1 MTTTKNWMQR
11 VSFTALSLFTVTQL
25 TWANGGPFVIK
36 YPNGDPAAKGILARL
51 DPDLKPGKETRLKVI
66 QEDLK
71 ITFAN
76 DHFPFKT
83 NAVDTSP
90 PLVDVAAIYTIE
102 NPTDEE
108 IEVDFGFP
116 ILRGIYVHPLSMAPV
131 PDVHVSLGN
140 THIAST
146 IISNSAIYGI
156 IRQRARNT
164 IDEAIKSDK
173 DLQRLADSFREAN
186 AEQRDKV
193 RQELQTYLQTEKQFE
208 KSDAVL
214 LTEYVGLGLG
224 TRKSYPH
231 DRSYGWFR
239 MPADLQKLVDANLGP
254 LSAIGEQK
262 ATQFFARL
270 AWCFDPDSA
279 SAYEDIFTAW
289 GGDVREK
296 AVDLVTGKVR
306 PREITVN
313 PNEINPTAYHLSTDP
328 TIYARVD
335 YLNPNAN
342 ISDAEKTS
350 CQTILK
356 NLKVIFTFAPMNI
369 LHYQVKFPA
378 QSTEKLTVQYKQYAY
393 TDTRSPAS
401 YQLAYVVH
409 PASFWQ
415 HFGPIHL
422 EVVVPKG
429 IAYRASVPCTKGELV
444 NLSTTV
450 TGLQLASAQ
459 QPQHN
464 SFQKYKATLHDK
476 TGEIILAIDRKSW
489 DQAFSP
495 KIKSVKQTIQ
505 TSMRQA
511 SRK

>member
-1 MTTTKNWMQR
+1 MCKSGKFVWT
-11 VSFTALSLFTVTQL
+11 VGCIALFIFAVTQI

-66 QEDLK
+66 KEDLK
-71 ITFAN
+71 INFTK
-76 DHFPFKT
+76 DRSPIKP

-90 PLVDVAAIYTIE
+90 PLVDVAAIYVIE
-102 NPTDEE
+102 NPTDRE

-116 ILRGIYVHPLSMAPV
+116 ILRGIYIQPYSMKPAPHVHIR
-131 PDVHVSLGN
+131 LGN
-140 THIAST
+140 THIPST

-173 DLQRLADSFREAN
+173 DLKRLVGSVHDAKADQR
-186 AEQRDKV
+186 EQA
-193 RQELQTYLQTEKQFE
+193 RQEFLAYLQKEKHFE
-208 KSDAVL
+208 ACDAVL
-214 LTEYVGLGLG
+214 LTEYAGLDLG
-224 TRKSYPH
+224 TSKSHPLDRPH
-231 DRSYGWFR
+231 GWFR
-239 MPADLQKLVDANLGP
+239 TPADLQNLVNANLGP

-270 AWCFDPDSA
+270 AWCFDPQAA

-296 AVDLVTGKVR
+296 VVDLATGKVR

-313 PNEINPTAYHLSTDP
+313 HNELTPTSYRLNSDF

-335 YLNPNAN
+335 YLDPQAK

-350 CQTILK
+350 CKTILK

-369 LHYQVKFPA
+369 LHYRVKFPA
-378 QSTEKLTVQYKQYAY
+378 QSTQNLSVHYNQYAY

-415 HFGPIHL
+415 HFGPINL
-422 EVVVPKG
+422 DVTVPSG
-429 IAYRASVPCTKGELV
+429 IPFRASVPCATSLR
-444 NLSTTV
+444 
-450 TGLQLASAQ
+450 LAGTQ
-459 QPQHN
+459 QTQQN
-464 SFQKYKATLHDK
+464 SYRKYEATLHNK
-476 TGEIILAIDRKSW
+476 TGEIYLAVDRKSW
-489 DQAFSP
+489 DQTNLFKVQPAVPS
-495 KIKSVKQTIQ
+495 IK
-505 TSMRQA
+505 TSMRQ
-511 SRK
+511 SVKKQGKP